1 MLSDIEISRSTPLRP
16 IADVATAVGL
26 HADEIQTHGQHKAK
40 VSLKALKRLEN
51 KKTGKLVVVTAITP
65 TPLGEGKTVTA
76 IGLAQGLFKV
86 GQSVMACIRQPSMG
100 PVFGVKGGA
109 AGGGYSQVAPME
121 ELNLHLTGDIHAVT
135 AAHNLASAAI
145 DARIYHEQRN
155 GYDDFEARSGLTALR
170 IDPQS
175 IVWKR
180 VIDHNDRA
188 LRKINVGLNDE
199 GKTINGYERED
210 GFDISA
216 ASELMA
222 VLALASDLQDLRR
235 RIGSI
240 VIGYNLDGKAVTT
253 EDLGVAGAMTVS
265 MREAIEPTMMQT
277 LEGIPTL
284 IHAGPFA
291 NIAHGNS
298 SIIAD
303 NIATK
308 LADYTVTEGGFGSDM
323 GFEKAC
329 NIKAQ
334 ASGKAPDCAVVVA
347 TLRGLKANSG
357 LYNLKPG
364 QPIPDS
370 MFDKDSAALE
380 AGFANLKWHIE
391 NVVKYGVPA
400 VVAINRFPQ
409 DSEEELS
416 KLKQMVEAL
425 PYSVEVA
432 VCEAFAQGGA
442 GAAELASKV
451 VAQCQTPAQF
461 KPLYQMSQTL
471 EEKIMAVT
479 EVGYGAASVTL
490 SDKAKAQLAQF
501 KSLGFDNLAICMA
514 KTPMSI
520 STDGNIKGAPTQF
533 DLPIRELKL
542 CAGAGFIYALCGNVM
557 TMPGLPDKPA
567 FMNLDIDED
576 GNITGL
582 S

>member
-409 DSEEELS
+409 DSEEELA

-501 KSLGFDNLAICMA
+501 KSLDFDNLAICMA

-520 STDGNIKGAPTQF
+520 STDGNIKGAPNQF
-533 DLPIRELKL
+533 DVPIRELKL

>member
-135 AAHNLASAAI
+135 AAHNLASATI

-409 DSEEELS
+409 DSEEELA

-533 DLPIRELKL
+533 DVPIRELKL